1 MSTLSV
7 YTFAIAQADI
17 SANGDTVNAASWVN
31 IPIIGEGT
39 VEYTMQKAE
48 VSDGEGRLQIIWR
61 HTQRAKVTLRMKR
74 FAYRVLE
81 MISGSPVSS
90 AQGTDQIRFG
100 TTAEITPPFVRLRL
114 QQRAVDSS
122 NTAGY
127 LEVIIYKA
135 QGMLPSMTMREVT
148 PGEYTVEFDA
158 LAATY
163 NENGAVVEGSPYFRV
178 KSLKSSLT

>member
-7 YTFAIAQADI
+7 YTFAISQADV

-39 VEYTMQKAE
+39 VEYTLQKAE
-48 VSDGEGRLQIIWR
+48 VADGEGKLQIIWR
-61 HTQRAKVTLRMKR
+61 HGQRAKVTLRMKR
-74 FAYRVLE
+74 FAFRILE

-90 AQGTDQIRFG
+90 AQGTDQIEFG
-100 TTAEITPPFVRLRL
+100 TVNEISPPFVRLRL
-114 QQRAVDSS
+114 QQKAVDSS
-122 NTAGY
+122 NTEGY
-127 LEVIIYKA
+127 LQVVIYKA
-135 QGMLPSMTMREVT
+135 QGTMPSMTMRETT

-163 NENGAVVEGSPYFRV
+163 NESGATLEGNPYFKV
-178 KSLKSSLT
+178 TALKSSLA